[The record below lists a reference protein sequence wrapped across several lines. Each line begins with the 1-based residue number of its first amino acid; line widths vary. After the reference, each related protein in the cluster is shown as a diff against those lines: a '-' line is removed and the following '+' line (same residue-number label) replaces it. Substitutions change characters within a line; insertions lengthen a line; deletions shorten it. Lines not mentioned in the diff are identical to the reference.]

1 MSNRDIEALQ
11 QSLNSTEGALQQS
24 LNSTTD
30 AYSYEVRG
38 IFLKEYDKE
47 SLFTDA
53 VRLVGAEN
61 CFSYYL

>member
-11 QSLNSTEGALQQS
+11 QSLNSTED
-24 LNSTTD
+24 T
-30 AYSYEVRG
+30 YSYEVKG